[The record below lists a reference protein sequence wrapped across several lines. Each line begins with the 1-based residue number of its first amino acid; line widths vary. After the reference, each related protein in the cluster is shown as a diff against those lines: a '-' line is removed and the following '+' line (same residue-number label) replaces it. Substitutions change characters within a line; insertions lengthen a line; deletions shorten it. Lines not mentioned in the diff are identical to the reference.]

1 MTVPPNIPPDL
12 DLSTLPADEG
22 LALVRQIVAD
32 ASREAMSSNTPTA
45 PTESAAQEP
54 PAEPATPL
62 EQGKVALRE
71 EAERAEQ
78 VAAAKALLRKQGRE
92 AGYPLTADGLDD
104 DEALRLAGL
113 TPREETPEQRRIRT
127 ENEIAAEGGPRLA
140 ALERQKAVTRLDQEW
155 WSLHPHDRQKRC
167 AELDVDYATAKS
179 NKDAQMKKGDT
190 I

>member
-1 MTVPPNIPPDL
+1 MTAPPNISPDL

-22 LALVRQIVAD
+22 LALVRQIAAD
-32 ASREAMSSNTPTA
+32 ATREALSGNAPTA
-45 PTESAAQEP
+45 VEPAAQEP
-54 PAEPATPL
+54 AAEPTPL
-62 EQGKVALRE
+62 EQGQAAMRE

-78 VAAAKALLRKQGRE
+78 VAAARALLRKQGRE
-92 AGYPLTADGLDD
+92 AGYPITADGLDD
-104 DEALRLAGL
+104 EEALRLAGL
-113 TPREETPEQRRIRT
+113 APREETPERRRIRT

-167 AELDVDYATAKS
+167 AALGVDYDAARS
-179 NKDAQMKKGDT
+179 NKDAEMKKGDT